1 MSKNKSYT
9 LKKKWKVKEKCMSS
23 VHAFHI
29 VFGITKSIS
38 DSINLK
44 IEPIEEILKYKMR

>member
-9 LKKKWKVKEKCMSS
+9 LKTIGKSKKNVCHQSMHS
-23 VHAFHI
+23 I

-44 IEPIEEILKYKMR
+44 IESIEEILKYKMR

>member
-1 MSKNKSYT
+1 MHS
-9 LKKKWKVKEKCMSS
+9 
-23 VHAFHI
+23 I

-44 IEPIEEILKYKMR
+44 IEPIEEILKYKMRWFKNFFYSYINNNKEKLKF